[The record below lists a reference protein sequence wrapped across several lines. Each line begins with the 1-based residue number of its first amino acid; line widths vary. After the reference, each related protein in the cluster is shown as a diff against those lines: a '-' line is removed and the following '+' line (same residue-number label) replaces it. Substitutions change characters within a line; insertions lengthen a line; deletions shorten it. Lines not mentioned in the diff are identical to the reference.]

1 MEKVKILISGQGN
14 NVKSVIRTIIDNEEQ
29 GINVNDIITE
39 EQKMK
44 NLIKSLDADI
54 DYLHKTTKPINPD
67 KKTWRDIPRKLNKK
81 GRKKQWLKQR

>member
-54 DYLHKTTKPINPD
+54 DYLHKTTKPTNPD

-81 GRKKQWLKQR
+81 GRKNNG